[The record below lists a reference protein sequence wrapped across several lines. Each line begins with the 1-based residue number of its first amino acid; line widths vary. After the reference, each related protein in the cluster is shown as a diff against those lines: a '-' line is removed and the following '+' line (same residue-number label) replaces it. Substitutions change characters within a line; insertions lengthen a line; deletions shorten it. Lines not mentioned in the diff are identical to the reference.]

1 MKRTIIALIL
11 TAMMTACGQT
21 GSPVSERRSVPLA
34 KSSPVPVTE
43 STESAESAEP
53 AAQGADKPV
62 KAVWLSYIDL
72 APLLTGTE
80 NEFTAGFEEVCR
92 NCKELGLNTLYVHV
106 RPFGDALYRSK
117 LFPPSEYVPKDD
129 DGNILFD
136 PLKIMT
142 ETAHSYELSVHAW
155 INPLRL
161 QSEDS
166 LSSYSDCYQT
176 VKWYE
181 SGEGQVNFVEG
192 DAHLWL
198 DPSHSEVR
206 KLIAEGASE
215 ICGNYD
221 VDGIHYDD
229 YFYPTTDAD
238 FDAECFSVQDSYS
251 DLAQYRLDCVSQ
263 MCAEI
268 YSAVKSVDENI
279 EVGISPQGN
288 IENNYQFLYADVE
301 RWLTEDGYCD
311 CMIPQIY
318 YGYDN
323 TVKPYLDTLNTWREI
338 DKDKKLVIGLA
349 VYKIGSEDE
358 FTDTAG
364 IISRQAEDAL
374 NVGCQGYALYNYIS
388 LFEDSDRMSEERSCI
403 LSDSVV

>member
-1 MKRTIIALIL
+1 MKRTIIVLIL

-21 GSPVSERRSVPLA
+21 ESPVSERRSVPLA
-34 KSSPVPVTE
+34 GSSPVPF
-43 STESAESAEP
+43 AENTKPVQQE
-53 AAQGADKPV
+53 ADEPV

-72 APLLTGTE
+72 APLLSGTE
-80 NEFTAGFEEVCR
+80 NDFTAGFDEVCR

-106 RPFGDALYRSK
+106 RPFGDALYRSE
-117 LFPPSEYVPKDD
+117 LFPPSEYVPRDSE
-129 DGNILFD
+129 GNILFD
-136 PLKIMT
+136 PLEIMT

-161 QSEDS
+161 QSEDT
-166 LSSYSDCYQT
+166 LSSYPDSYQT
-176 VKWYE
+176 VQWYE
-181 SGEGQVNFVEG
+181 EGEGQVNFVEG
-192 DAHLWL
+192 DSHLWL

-206 KLIAEGASE
+206 KLIADGASE
-215 ICGNYD
+215 ICKNYD

-238 FDAECFSVQDSYS
+238 FDVECFSVQDSYS
-251 DLAQYRLDCVSQ
+251 DLTQYRLDCVSE

-268 YSAVKSVDENI
+268 YSSVKAVDEDI

-288 IENNYQFLYADVE
+288 IENNYQYLYADVE

-323 TVKPYLDTLNTWREI
+323 TVKPYLETLNTWRAINKE
-338 DKDKKLVIGLA
+338 KKLVIGLA

-358 FTDTAG
+358 FTDNAG
-364 IISRQAEDAL
+364 IICRQAEDAL